1 MSSGDNLAGLAG
13 FIRSSR
19 MCRLTAKFA
28 AALAVAVFAGCRTP
42 MPPGAATSGLRL
54 GPFFETARDDSGSR
68 LIAVRP
74 FFSRETVIESR
85 IPNPVGEIRN
95 PAPESRTMP
104 EAASSDDLTIRRS
117 DDPTILR
124 SETDLLWPLGIRSQ
138 RDDHYY
144 WRALLFY
151 GTGTLDDPTSPN
163 DPWRFR
169 LFPFIYA
176 GRTQEGEDYAA
187 VFPLG
192 GTIRDFLVF
201 HETSFVL
208 FPIYAEGRSPT
219 GVEMRTVLW
228 PFYLTRHGER
238 IDQFRLWPFYGTAE
252 RRNLHATGRSRF
264 VLWPI
269 WSDTA
274 STGEIE
280 GSGFVLFPIFG
291 HSRFD
296 REKRGVE
303 ESWSVIPPLFLY
315 ARGDDGYRKLLA
327 PWPFIRILDNDGIRE
342 RHIWPLWGRTER
354 WPVAS
359 GVLHPDVPGGAA
371 QISAKGRSTRDLSR
385 SYILWPFFSRT
396 ETERAGVHRSVLH
409 APLPFFFR
417 REETR
422 IPNPDGEPRTPN
434 PESRTGLDDPTIR
447 RSDDPTSS
455 FTRLWPLF
463 SWRRTTVPP
472 HHSAGAVFL
481 RVPELSLWSKSEQ
494 VERNWAPLW
503 SLYTYRKKPSGAY
516 CNDLLW
522 GLLSWGRNDDG
533 GPIFSLLWINFFP

>member
-13 FIRSSR
+13 FIRPSR
-19 MCRLTAKFA
+19 MCRFTAKIA
-28 AALAVAVFAGCRTP
+28 AAFAVAVFAGCRTP

-74 FFSRETVIESR
+74 FYSRETAIESR
-85 IPNPVGEIRN
+85 NPNSVGEIRN
-95 PAPESRTMP
+95 PAPESRT
-104 EAASSDDLTIRRS
+104 SL

-219 GVEMRTVLW
+219 GVEMRTILW

-291 HSRFD
+291 HSRFE

-327 PWPFIRILDNDGIRE
+327 PWPFIRFIDNDGLRE

-359 GVLHPDVPGGAA
+359 GVLHP
-371 QISAKGRSTRDLSR
+371 TRDLSR
-385 SYILWPFFSRT
+385 SYFFWPFFSRT

-422 IPNPDGEPRTPN
+422 IPNSEPRTPNPGGESRLPN
-434 PESRTGLDDPTIR
+434 PESRTGLDDLTIG
-447 RSDDPTSS
+447 RSDDSTSS

-463 SWRRTTVPP
+463 SWRRTPTP
-472 HHSAGAVFL
+472 HSNSNSNSALRTSHSQTFV

-533 GPIFSLLWINFFP
+533 GPIFSLLWIPFAR